1 MKLNNIAILLLQVL
15 FCIQVFVVSGQSEER
30 HFLKVK
36 VTNIK
41 KGEGAIRI
49 AAYSPDQKFLGDEI
63 VDGINAEVTEAGF
76 VIATF
81 ENLRLG
87 TYALSLYHDENNNG
101 MLDTN
106 FFGIPKEP
114 YGFSNDARGTFGPPK
129 YTAAQFEFIK
139 DGQQV
144 EIRVK

>member
-1 MKLNNIAILLLQVL
+1 MKLNNLVFLLLQVL
-15 FCIQVFVVSGQSEER
+15 FSCYTIVASGQSEEG
-30 HFLKVK
+30 HSLKVK

-41 KGEGAIRI
+41 KGEGMIRI
-49 AAYSPDQKFLGDEI
+49 AAYSPEQEFLGDKI
-63 VDGINAEVTEAGF
+63 VDGVNMEVNEAGF
-76 VIATF
+76 VMAIF
-81 ENLRLG
+81 DNLPLG
-87 TYALSLYHDENNNG
+87 TYALSLYHDQNSNG
-101 MLDTN
+101 ELDAN

>member
-1 MKLNNIAILLLQVL
+1 M
-15 FCIQVFVVSGQSEER
+15 
-30 HFLKVK
+30 
-36 VTNIK
+36 
-41 KGEGAIRI
+41 
-49 AAYSPDQKFLGDEI
+49 
-63 VDGINAEVTEAGF
+63 TEAGF